1 MKKHPNID
9 RTLDV
14 TKEAMKK
21 HPNIRRPDTFLL
33 ELLETTL
40 KNNDFTFN
48 SEYFLQICSTAMG
61 KTYSPGLADLYLE
74 IKLNQDSK
82 LNLFIIIDCW
92 TISFLFG

>member
-1 MKKHPNID
+1 MDIN

-21 HPNIRRPDTFLL
+21 DPNIRRPDTLLL

-48 SEYFLQICSTAMG
+48 G
-61 KTYSPGLADLYLE
+61 G
-74 IKLNQDSK
+74 
-82 LNLFIIIDCW
+82 
-92 TISFLFG
+92 ISFKYVVQPWEKNLCTRSS